1 MQMLNR
7 YFTPFALILI
17 LSAIYF
23 SQPDPR
29 DYKISLAILL
39 ASILVNWWLSKNAYR
54 MMGIAR
60 NI

>member
-23 SQPDPR
+23 SEPAPAPSSSRSRRWPPR
-29 DYKISLAILL
+29 C
-39 ASILVNWWLSKNAYR
+39 
-54 MMGIAR
+54 
-60 NI
+60 